1 MTLKNFFL
9 QKIEKGVKK
18 VEFHAEFESV
28 EKVVKKCTK
37 KKLEA
42 KQVWRTWVKVKK
54 VHFSVTFL
62 LITFLWYIFSNAQET
77 AQKNGKSF
85 LW

>member
-1 MTLKNFFL
+1 MASKFEKSTNMTLKNFFL

-42 KQVWRTWVKVKK
+42 KQV
-54 VHFSVTFL
+54 
-62 LITFLWYIFSNAQET
+62 
-77 AQKNGKSF
+77 
-85 LW
+85 